1 MKLVVTAALV
11 LVTSFA
17 LAIGC
22 HHENDASTTPAAS
35 MAPVGASIDAGPATG
50 PGVIDAAGPSGA
62 GNGTTGSMPATNQP

>member
-22 HHENDASTTPAAS
+22 HHDNEASTTPPPSS
-35 MAPVGASIDAGPATG
+35 MAPVGATTDAAIP
-50 PGVIDAAGPSGA
+50 VIDSRGPMGA
-62 GNGTTGSMPATNQP
+62 GNGTTGSMPGTNQP

>member
-22 HHENDASTTPAAS
+22 HRENDASTTPPPSS
-35 MAPVGASIDAGPATG
+35 MAPVGAGIDAGPASG

-62 GNGTTGSMPATNQP
+62 GNNPASMPATNTP

>member
-22 HHENDASTTPAAS
+22 HHDNDASTMPPPSSMGPVSATADAAI
-35 MAPVGASIDAGPATG
+35 P
-50 PGVIDAAGPSGA
+50 VIDANGPMGA
-62 GNGTTGSMPATNQP
+62 GNTTSSMPGTNQP

>member
-22 HHENDASTTPAAS
+22 HHENEASTTPPSS
-35 MAPVGASIDAGPATG
+35 MAPGGAGVDAGPATG
-50 PGVIDAAGPSGA
+50 AGVIDAAGPTGA
-62 GNGTTGSMPATNQP
+62 GNTTSSMPGTNQP